1 MRVLRRVWEFTSG
14 ASGSRVDVA
23 RGGGA
28 TEHRWRLRGHR
39 HGEAPSG
46 PRTVSSGAA
55 KSTLVLSS
63 VVAALVLAGC
73 AGTEEPD
80 DTASSSPPKRE
91 PVVTTED
98 AGDGGALE
106 IVDSGYS
113 VVETVDGRVDVAF
126 AVEVLN
132 TSETDLLEQ
141 GNIGL
146 VWQLEGGE
154 TATEEWN
161 HVIDLMP
168 GTTTVIG
175 RVMSLTAE
183 PEDMTV
189 EVTDDR
195 WFPSDR
201 LGELEFDGTIAVADV
216 TIEPSSDGA
225 EVSATVTTTGPSS
238 NANCRGEALVV
249 ARDADDGLLGAIAV
263 ADVTEMFPAREIP
276 IEGAVGQW
284 PAKADAETS
293 DIVVNWTNCLDLSDG

>member
-1 MRVLRRVWEFTSG
+1 M
-14 ASGSRVDVA
+14 
-23 RGGGA
+23 
-28 TEHRWRLRGHR
+28 
-39 HGEAPSG
+39 
-46 PRTVSSGAA
+46 SSGAA